1 LREAGVRV
9 VARKQAGLMHH
20 KFAIVDA
27 RVVVTGS
34 FNWTSQAVMSNNE
47 NVVISSNRELV
58 EPFVMEFDR
67 LWEDNMEEV
76 KKMLNRGD
84 W

>member
-1 LREAGVRV
+1 
-9 VARKQAGLMHH
+9 
-20 KFAIVDA
+20 
-27 RVVVTGS
+27 
-34 FNWTSQAVMSNNE
+34 MSNNE

>member
-1 LREAGVRV
+1 MREAGVRV

-34 FNWTSQAVMSNNE
+34 FNWTSQVW
-47 NVVISSNRELV
+47 ILV
-58 EPFVMEFDR
+58 EIVMLIQAVCLGSYEQ
-67 LWEDNMEEV
+67 
-76 KKMLNRGD
+76 
-84 W
+84 